1 MTVAELIE
9 KLKVAPQDSEVIMAH
24 WGGDRV
30 FIPCKVVVGFQ
41 DPYGGGYSEI
51 FSEERT
57 EDYTEPVV
65 VLEA

>member
-9 KLKVAPQDSEVIMAH
+9 KLKEAPQDSEVIMAH
-24 WGGDRV
+24 WGRDRV
-30 FIPCKVVVGFQ
+30 FTPYKVVVGFQ

-51 FSEERT
+51 FSAERT
-57 EDYTEPVV
+57 EDHTEPIV